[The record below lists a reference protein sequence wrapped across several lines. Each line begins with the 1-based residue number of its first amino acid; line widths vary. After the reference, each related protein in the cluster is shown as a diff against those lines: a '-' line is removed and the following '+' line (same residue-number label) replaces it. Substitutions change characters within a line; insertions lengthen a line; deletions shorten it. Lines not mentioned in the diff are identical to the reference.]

1 MLNDNENGYILV
13 TSLLLLLVL
22 TLIGMAAIN
31 TSTVENMLS
40 GNIRLRERNVS
51 NADAGLDISARVI
64 NHLVNEGD
72 QKGFADI
79 VGDATLE
86 TELRTRFFDC
96 DTNEDPNPD
105 VSYAVDDPGG
115 NNVNVDID
123 KMYNKWGNDAI
134 EFAAG
139 YEGLG
144 KRGASGFKTF
154 YRINAISSGLASSEA
169 EVGSIYQYIPK

>member
-1 MLNDNENGYILV
+1 MLKDNENGYILI

-22 TLIGMAAIN
+22 TLIGMSAIN

-40 GNIRLRERNVS
+40 GNMKLRERNLS
-51 NADAGLDISARVI
+51 KADGGLDISARVI
-64 NHLVNEGD
+64 NYVVSAGD
-72 QKGFADI
+72 QIGFADI
-79 VGDATLE
+79 IGDATLE
-86 TELRTRFFDC
+86 TELRTVFFDC
-96 DTNEDPNPD
+96 DSNEDANPD
-105 VSYAVDDPGG
+105 VSYAVDEAGG

-144 KRGASGFKTF
+144 KGGASGFKVF
-154 YRINAISSGLASSEA
+154 YRINALSSGLASSEA